1 MKNRLRR
8 REREAVRSKYAS
20 AECLYRMMGKGAR
33 ELEKQMGHF
42 RLAAEEVFLEVM
54 TMADR
59 VKEDPG
65 AAIGEYDGWWNTLYC
80 DFRDM
85 DTADSPEEEL
95 RLATSETVYVGM
107 LLMGMCRGRVP
118 GNLASAFMVQLT
130 ENHPESI
137 ERLTALFMPDVW
149 KTGEERLKA
158 RMQDYMENDEWISDE
173 IRDLLENLSAEVQ
186 PPLPDT
192 GKEPVKGDSQFTNRQ
207 LVILFG
213 SLLDLS
219 LSAQFTNIKALA
231 RLISKVSGRS
241 EGSIR
246 TCINSGIDFDKQ
258 PVKTDVE
265 VVAVQLDALDAG
277 LARMLRN
284 NVEQ

>member
-8 REREAVRSKYAS
+8 REREAVRSKYA
-20 AECLYRMMGKGAR
+20 ATECLYRMMGKGAR

-80 DFRDM
+80 DYRDM
-85 DTADSPEEEL
+85 DTADSPDEEL
-95 RLATSETVYVGM
+95 RLATSETVYMGM
-107 LLMGMCRGRVP
+107 LLMGMCRGRVYS
-118 GNLASAFMVQLT
+118 NLASAFMAQLT

-137 ERLTALFMPDVW
+137 DRLTCLFMPDVW

-158 RMQDYMENDEWISDE
+158 RMQDYMENNEWISDE
-173 IRDLLENLSAEVQ
+173 IRDLLENLPVEGQ

-192 GKEPVKGDSQFTNRQ
+192 GKEPAKGDSQFTNRQ
-207 LVILFG
+207 LIILFE
-213 SLLDLS
+213 SLMDLS
-219 LSAQFTNIKALA
+219 LSSQYTNIKALA
-231 RLISKVSGRS
+231 RVISKVSGRS

-246 TCINSGIDFDKQ
+246 TCINSGIDYDN
-258 PVKTDVE
+258 PSVKNDVE
-265 VVAVQLDALDAG
+265 VVAGQLDVLDAK
-277 LARMLRN
+277 LAGRLRN
-284 NVEQ
+284 NVE